1 MLYPNINVKA
11 VRIPSSLNNNRNK
24 SYITTQSK
32 YNNSGDGGNSKELN
46 IPRPPRLMFD
56 ITSSSNYIPR
66 RSSSFKRQFYT
77 LKKEIIAVKSSLV
90 SLQAN
95 HKKML
100 EGKKQLE
107 QEYQETKKEVTKT
120 LESSTKD
127 LETYNALLNSRIEKP
142 SLELS
147 TIVNCE
153 DDISTSSII
162 FYDDTK
168 ELELFQSEIEKSKKD
183 FMTLI
188 NFKEKIELL
197 LEEKEKEYLERL
209 RECEAVTEGQSGMIN
224 SMEGLL
230 KELEGKMVRLRN
242 EKQQRKNS
250 LLSSGSNF
258 TLSRR
263 QSYTNPISLFTDE
276 ERVRHQSRFG
286 LAKRWVEDDEV
297 SMCQQAG
304 CSVNFN
310 LWNRRHHCR
319 RYSMLLFPDGSEDWG
334 GVWSKV
340 CEGCFKNS
348 K

>member
-1 MLYPNINVKA
+1 
-11 VRIPSSLNNNRNK
+11 
-24 SYITTQSK
+24 
-32 YNNSGDGGNSKELN
+32 
-46 IPRPPRLMFD
+46 
-56 ITSSSNYIPR
+56 
-66 RSSSFKRQFYT
+66 
-77 LKKEIIAVKSSLV
+77 
-90 SLQAN
+90 
-95 HKKML
+95 ML

-147 TIVNCE
+147 TILPLECKMIMNNCVKQA
-153 DDISTSSII
+153 
-162 FYDDTK
+162 K

-230 KELEGKMVRLRN
+230 KELEGKM
-242 EKQQRKNS
+242 
-250 LLSSGSNF
+250 
-258 TLSRR
+258 SRR

-319 RYSMLLFPDGSEDWG
+319 RCGNIFCNAHTRYSMLLFPDGSEDWG